1 MRTLLLISRSFLLSS
16 DAQAS
21 PVFGDGVESGY
32 SHLHSVIYDSGARDA
47 AISAVDEEVDAA
59 RTLLRSLLTRRN
71 ALAPISVLP
80 PEVLARVFHALA
92 RLEPPCWSGI
102 QYLGWIK
109 ATHVCVHWRQVALG
123 DSSLWAR
130 ISGTPTSREFVAEML
145 VRARNAP
152 LDIDIDLIG
161 TSNPALSLLFT
172 PHISR
177 IRELRLHNLS
187 TFHSD
192 SVRGIYGQEALVLE
206 NFELGVSVAGLMVF
220 GELAG
225 VKLFKGRAPN
235 LRTLSLTQTFIPWS
249 HIPRGQ
255 LTQLKIVYFN
265 EVPFPADV
273 STHEDVNQ
281 LIDLLANSPEL
292 EVLVLE
298 SCLPSRLGQF
308 PRDQTIHLPQL
319 SRLCLGG
326 SSSRVTNLLKML
338 KFPPSSMLHLHCIS
352 ENTPTYND
360 HHLLSL
366 ISAHYQ
372 CRAPIQFKSLSV
384 GISDMGSLLDVT
396 ASTILPRSK
405 CRKPL
410 ELQNDLDSDNEFVLS
425 LDRLPD
431 VGNWIGLLERVCKI
445 LPISN
450 IDFFSV
456 CATDVVPVDSINWVE
471 LFKHCPNVATM
482 QAIGRGTSS
491 LVRALTAPN
500 SNPNSNS
507 RPGGKG
513 KKKKRDNRG
522 SAPAQPAR
530 GSASQ
535 VHIPLFPKL
544 TYLALKQLDFGEYT
558 PSGVL
563 FNVVQKGLQH
573 RRAACKALFKSLRV
587 ECCNISPKRAKALEK
602 LVQDF
607 HWDGE
612 EDYLDESADY
622 EDFADYDS
630 DFVVHADGERWQDYF
645 IGTSQA
651 EYDWWENYSDG
662 Y

>member
-1 MRTLLLISRSFLLSS
+1 MRPLLLIARSLLL
-16 DAQAS
+16 
-21 PVFGDGVESGY
+21 DGVESGY
-32 SHLHSVIYDSGARDA
+32 SHLHSVIHDFGARDA

-59 RTLLRSLLTRRN
+59 RKLLRSLLTRRN

-102 QYLGWIK
+102 QYLGWIR

-130 ISGTPTSREFVAEML
+130 ISGVPTSKEFVAEML

-152 LDIDIDLIG
+152 LDIDVDLAG
-161 TSNPALSLLFT
+161 TSNPALSLLFA

-177 IRELRLHNLS
+177 IRELRLHSLS
-187 TFHSD
+187 KFHSD
-192 SVRGIYGQEALVLE
+192 SVRGIYGQEAPVLE
-206 NFELGVSVAGLMVF
+206 HFELGVSVAAPMVF
-220 GELAG
+220 GELGG
-225 VKLFKGRAPN
+225 VTLFKGRAPK
-235 LRTLSLTQTFIPWS
+235 LRTLSLSQVLIPWS

-255 LTQLKIVYFN
+255 LTQLKIVFFN
-265 EVPFPADV
+265 EVPFPIDV
-273 STHEDVNQ
+273 STHDDVNQ
-281 LIDLLANSPEL
+281 LIDLLVNSPEL

-308 PRDQTIHLPQL
+308 PRSRTIHLPHL

-360 HHLLSL
+360 HHLLPL

-372 CRAPIQFKSLSV
+372 CRAPIEFKSLSV
-384 GISDMGSLLDVT
+384 GISDMGCLLDVT

-405 CRKPL
+405 YRKPL

-425 LDRLPD
+425 LERLPD
-431 VGNWIGLLERVCKI
+431 VGNWTGLLERVCKI

-450 IDFFSV
+450 LDFFSI
-456 CATDVVPVDSINWVE
+456 CATDVVPVNSINWVE

-491 LVRALTAPN
+491 LVRALTSPN
-500 SNPNSNS
+500 SNSNSNSNSNLNS

-522 SAPAQPAR
+522 SAPAQSAR
-530 GSASQ
+530 GNAS
-535 VHIPLFPKL
+535 HAHTPLFPKL
-544 TYLALKQLDFGEYT
+544 TYLALKQLDFGD
-558 PSGVL
+558 GVL
-563 FNVVQKGLQH
+563 FDVVVKGLHQ
-573 RRAACKALFKSLRV
+573 RRAACKAPFKSLRV

-612 EDYLDESADY
+612 ECYLDESADY
-622 EDFADYDS
+622 EDFDEYDS
-630 DFVVHADGERWQDYF
+630 DFIVQPDGERWQDYF
-645 IGTSQA
+645 IGTSQT
-651 EYDWWENYSDG
+651 EWDWWENHSDG

>member
-1 MRTLLLISRSFLLSS
+1 MRPLLLIARSLPLSS
-16 DAQAS
+16 DEQAS

-32 SHLHSVIYDSGARDA
+32 SHLHSVIHDSGARGA

-59 RTLLRSLLTRRN
+59 KKLLRSLLTRRN

-102 QYLGWIK
+102 QYLGWIR

-130 ISGTPTSREFVAEML
+130 ISGVPTSKEFVAEML

-152 LDIDIDLIG
+152 LDIDVDLAG
-161 TSNPALSLLFT
+161 TSNPALSLLFA

-177 IRELRLHNLS
+177 IRELRLHSLS
-187 TFHSD
+187 KFHSD
-192 SVRGIYGQEALVLE
+192 SVRGIYGQEAPVLE
-206 NFELGVSVAGLMVF
+206 HFELGVSVAAPMVF
-220 GELAG
+220 GELGG
-225 VKLFKGRAPN
+225 VTLFKGRAPK
-235 LRTLSLTQTFIPWS
+235 LRTLSLSQVLIPWS

-255 LTQLKIVYFN
+255 LTQLKIVFFN
-265 EVPFPADV
+265 EVPFPIDV
-273 STHEDVNQ
+273 STHDDVNQ
-281 LIDLLANSPEL
+281 LIDLLVNSPEL

-308 PRDQTIHLPQL
+308 PRSRTIHLPHL

-360 HHLLSL
+360 HHLLPL

-372 CRAPIQFKSLSV
+372 CRAPIEFKSLSV
-384 GISDMGSLLDVT
+384 GISDMGCLLDVT

-405 CRKPL
+405 YRKPL

-425 LDRLPD
+425 LERLPD
-431 VGNWIGLLERVCKI
+431 VGNWPGLLERVCKI

-450 IDFFSV
+450 LDFFSI
-456 CATDVVPVDSINWVE
+456 CATDVVPVNSINWVE

-491 LVRALTAPN
+491 LVRALTTPISN
-500 SNPNSNS
+500 SNSNSNLNS

-530 GSASQ
+530 GNAS
-535 VHIPLFPKL
+535 HAHTPLFPKL
-544 TYLALKQLDFGEYT
+544 TYLALKQLDFGD
-558 PSGVL
+558 GVL
-563 FNVVQKGLQH
+563 FDVVVKGLHQ
-573 RRAACKALFKSLRV
+573 RRAACKAPFKSLRV
-587 ECCNISPKRAKALEK
+587 ECCNISSKRAKVLEK

-612 EDYLDESADY
+612 ECYLDESADY
-622 EDFADYDS
+622 EDFGEYDS
-630 DFVVHADGERWQDYF
+630 DFIVHPDGDRWQDYF
-645 IGTSQA
+645 IGTSQT
-651 EYDWWENYSDG
+651 EWDWWENHSDG